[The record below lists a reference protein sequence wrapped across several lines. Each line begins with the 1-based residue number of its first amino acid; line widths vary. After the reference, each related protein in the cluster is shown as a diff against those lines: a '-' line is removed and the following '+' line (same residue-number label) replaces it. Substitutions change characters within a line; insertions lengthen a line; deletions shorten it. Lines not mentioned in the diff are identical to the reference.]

1 MPHTAFL
8 SRDAQIPAV
17 ILAGGR
23 SSRFGGGDKCLAM
36 LGPQP
41 VIGHVI
47 ETLRPQVAAIAL
59 NVNGDSAPY
68 ERFGLPLIPDDP
80 PDYAGPLAGVL
91 AGLDWA
97 AAAGQPAII
106 SVAGDTPI
114 FPEDLVIGLRAAGIT
129 AHSALVTAYGRMPDG
144 ELNPH
149 PVFGLWPVTLRRAL
163 RAALASGQNR
173 VRAFTEAQ
181 GAAVAI
187 FPEEGATFRNIN
199 TPEDLRAAALDLG
212 A

>member
-8 SRDAQIPAV
+8 SRDAPIPGV

-23 SSRFGGGDKCLAM
+23 STRFGGDKCLAM
-36 LGPQP
+36 LGPRP
-41 VIGHVI
+41 VIAHVI
-47 ETLRPQVAAIAL
+47 ERLRPQVAGIAL
-59 NVNGDSAPY
+59 NVNGDSEPY

-106 SVAGDTPI
+106 TVAGDTPV
-114 FPEDLVIGLRAAGIT
+114 FPDDLAVQLRAAGIA
-129 AHSALVTAYGRMPDG
+129 AHNALIIAYGRTPGG

-149 PVFGLWPVTLRRAL
+149 PIFGVWPVTLRRAL
-163 RAALASGQNR
+163 RAALAAGQYR

-181 GAAVAI
+181 GAAEAI
-187 FPEEGATFRNIN
+187 FPEEGAMFRNIN
-199 TPEDLRAAALDLG
+199 TPEDLRVAARDLG
-212 A
+212 E